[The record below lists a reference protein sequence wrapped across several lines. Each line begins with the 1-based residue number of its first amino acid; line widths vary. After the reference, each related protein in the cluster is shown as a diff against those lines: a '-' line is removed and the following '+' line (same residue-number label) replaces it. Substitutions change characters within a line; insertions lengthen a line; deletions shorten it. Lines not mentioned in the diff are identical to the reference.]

1 MEKHH
6 KLRRPQ
12 GSSIHGCNICGKEGH
27 QAAVCPNGT
36 SNNWPEKFGPLW
48 TVDLDAVAAK
58 QREPDYKAI
67 AERARAFV
75 AERLAAEEAGESA
88 AEGAGGRENADGEG
102 AGTGTGTGTGTGRG
116 RGRRVPPYPIGASI
130 TTRWAGRTTT
140 TASPDRPS
148 GPRPRREADAL

>member
-102 AGTGTGTGTGTGRG
+102 AGTGTGTGRGRGTGTG
-116 RGRRVPPYPIGASI
+116 A
-130 TTRWAGRTTT
+130 
-140 TASPDRPS
+140 
-148 GPRPRREADAL
+148 PRPPVSDWRVYYDPMGRPYYHNGVTGQTQWTPPATGS

>member
-36 SNNWPEKFGPLW
+36 SINWPEKFGPLW
-48 TVDLDAVAAK
+48 TVDLDALAAK

-67 AERARAFV
+67 AERARA
-75 AERLAAEEAGESA
+75 RSSPSA
-88 AEGAGGRENADGEG
+88 WRRRRRARAPPRGPAGGKMPTARAREP
-102 AGTGTGTGTGTGRG
+102 GRG
-116 RGRRVPPYPIGASI
+116 R
-130 TTRWAGRTTT
+130 
-140 TASPDRPS
+140 
-148 GPRPRREADAL
+148 

>member
-75 AERLAAEEAGESA
+75 AKRLAAEEAGESA

-102 AGTGTGTGTGTGRG
+102 AGTGTGTGTGTG
-116 RGRRVPPYPIGASI
+116 A
-130 TTRWAGRTTT
+130 
-140 TASPDRPS
+140 
-148 GPRPRREADAL
+148 PRPPVSDWRVYYDPMGRPYYHNSVTGQTQWTPPATGS